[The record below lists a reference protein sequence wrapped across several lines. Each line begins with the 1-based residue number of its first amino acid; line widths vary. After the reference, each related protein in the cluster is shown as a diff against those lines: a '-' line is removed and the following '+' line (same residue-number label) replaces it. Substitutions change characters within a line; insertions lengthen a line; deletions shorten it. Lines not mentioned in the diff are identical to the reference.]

1 MARNAGS
8 AARGFSG
15 WFEWFVRSEVAG
27 SVLLLACTVAAL
39 VWANSPWAE
48 LYDHLLHT
56 KVGLSW
62 GDAAF
67 KLTLHH
73 WVNDGLMVIF
83 FFVVGLEIKRE
94 LVVGQLSSLDRA
106 VLPVAAAAG
115 GMIAP
120 ALLYVAF
127 NAGGVGASGWGI
139 PMATDIA
146 FALGVLAMFGSRVP
160 IGLKVFLTALAI
172 ADDLGAV
179 LVIALFY
186 TAEIRWL
193 ALAAAGVLLVVLFV
207 AIQTGARRLAV
218 LAPLIVGVWLAVFA
232 SGVHA
237 TVAGILV
244 AMVIPVRARI
254 EPGRF
259 LAIVRERLGRLE
271 SVELSR
277 HSMIDDPEQ
286 LDAIEGLHEAS
297 GEMVP
302 AGLALEHALHPVQVW
317 FILPLFALANA
328 GVALG
333 GGAAAALANP
343 VGLGIV
349 AGLVLG
355 KPVGIVLLSW
365 LAVRSGRGSLPDG
378 VTWGQIVGVGCLAGI
393 GFTMSLFIAGLAFA
407 DPGLVVSAKIGILTA
422 SLAAAVIGS
431 FLLVRSLPPAR

>member
-1 MARNAGS
+1 MYGGRTDLGQ
-8 AARGFSG
+8 
-15 WFEWFVRSEVAG
+15 
-27 SVLLLACTVAAL
+27 LAVGR
-39 VWANSPWAE
+39 
-48 LYDHLLHT
+48 LYDQLLHA
-56 KVGLSW
+56 KVGVSW

-73 WVNDGLMVIF
+73 WINDGLMVVF

-120 ALLYVAF
+120 ALLFVAF

-146 FALGVLAMFGSRVP
+146 FALGVLAVFGSRVP

-186 TAEIRWL
+186 TEQIRWL

-207 AIQTGARRLAV
+207 AIQTGAWRLAV
-218 LAPLIVGVWLAVFA
+218 LVPLIVGVWLAVFA

-259 LAIVRERLGRLE
+259 LSLARDRLGRLE

-286 LDAIEGLHEAS
+286 LDAIEGLHEAA

-302 AGLALEHALHPVQVW
+302 PGLALEHALHPVQVW
-317 FILPLFALANA
+317 VILPLFALANA

-343 VGLGIV
+343 ISLGIV

-422 SLAAAVIGS
+422 SLAAAIIGS